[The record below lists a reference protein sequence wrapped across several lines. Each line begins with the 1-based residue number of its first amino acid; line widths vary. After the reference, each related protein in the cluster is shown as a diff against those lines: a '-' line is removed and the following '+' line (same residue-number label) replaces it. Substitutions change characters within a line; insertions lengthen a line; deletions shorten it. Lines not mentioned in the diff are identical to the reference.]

1 MACWVKDGAL
11 PLPVRKILG
20 LTDDDAAIP
29 ADAVAQGNHVNDPK
43 HH

>member
-1 MACWVKDGAL
+1 MARWVKDGAL

-20 LTDDDAAIP
+20 LTDDDAAIV
-29 ADAVAQGNHVNDPK
+29 ADAVAQRNHVVDPK